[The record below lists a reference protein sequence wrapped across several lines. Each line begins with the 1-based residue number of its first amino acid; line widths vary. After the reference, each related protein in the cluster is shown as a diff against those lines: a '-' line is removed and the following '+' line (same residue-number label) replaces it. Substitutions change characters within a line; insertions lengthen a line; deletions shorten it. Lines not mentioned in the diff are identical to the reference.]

1 MAAGNPR
8 PESITVYLNADG
20 VRVASKTV
28 TPDQYGKWTYTFEN
42 MPKFANGQEIVYT
55 VTEETVEG
63 YTFSNGTDYNI
74 VNTYTPGKTSVTV
87 TKAWEDGGN
96 QDGIRPAS
104 ILVQLKIK
112 VLLVEIPVG
121 DPVELNAANQW
132 AYTFT
137 NLDDTYKG
145 VKISYTV
152 AEVNVPAGYEA
163 EVTGNQTD
171 GYTITNTHTPAV
183 TSVSVEKDWS
193 DENDLAG
200 FRPDSVQVQ
209 LYKTVGQEIAPVGS
223 PVTLSD
229 ENHWEYT
236 WQNLPAKEDGVAISY
251 TVGESEVEHYTSSI
265 TGNMKDGFTITNT
278 HVPQRMAVTVS
289 KTWDDNNDEDDVRP
303 DSIVVFLLRNSA
315 KVDEVE
321 LGEDNNWTYTFTNLP
336 VYVGGEAVNY
346 TAVEPTV
353 LRDYWSE
360 YEYTQTDAGISIEII
375 NHLSTVKPVSVSVK
389 KDWSDENDLAGFR
402 PDSVQVQLYKTVG
415 QEIAPVGSP
424 VTLSDENHWEYTW
437 QNLPAKEDGVAISY
451 TVGES
456 EVEHYTSSITGN
468 MKDGFTITNTHVPQ
482 RMAVTVFKTWD
493 DNSNEDNVRP
503 DSVKVTLRRNGTR
516 VGEVTLSEENDWTH
530 TFTNLPVYTEG
541 EVANYTVTETSVN
554 NYQAEYEYTQTNAG
568 MSVEI
573 INHYTPA
580 KTSIDVTKKWTDSGN
595 KAGARPSKVTIY
607 LLANGEKTGDEL
619 ILTKE
624 NNWTGSFE
632 DLPVKKDGKTI
643 VYTISEKA
651 VANYTAK
658 ITGNAKDGFVVT
670 NTHVSIPTTGDE
682 SNMTM
687 YAVLFSLGAM
697 AVVSALILSRKKYG
711 RRG

>member
-1 MAAGNPR
+1 MASKTVTAADGWAWSFEGLAKYKDGKEIAYTITEDPVSGYDADVKDYNVTNTHTPATVTISGEKTWVGDANVAAGDPR

-104 ILVQLKIK
+104 IQVQLKIK
-112 VLLVEIPVG
+112 VLLAEISVG

-132 AYTFT
+132 TYTFT
-137 NLDDTYKG
+137 DLDDTYKG

-223 PVTLSD
+223 PVALSD

-251 TVGESEVEHYTSSI
+251 TVGESEVEHYTPSV
-265 TGNMKDGFTITNT
+265 TGNM
-278 HVPQRMAVTVS
+278 
-289 KTWDDNNDEDDVRP
+289 E
-303 DSIVVFLLRNSA
+303 
-315 KVDEVE
+315 
-321 LGEDNNWTYTFTNLP
+321 
-336 VYVGGEAVNY
+336 
-346 TAVEPTV
+346 
-353 LRDYWSE
+353 
-360 YEYTQTDAGISIEII
+360 
-375 NHLSTVKPVSVSVK
+375 
-389 KDWSDENDLAGFR
+389 
-402 PDSVQVQLYKTVG
+402 
-415 QEIAPVGSP
+415 
-424 VTLSDENHWEYTW
+424 
-437 QNLPAKEDGVAISY
+437 
-451 TVGES
+451 
-456 EVEHYTSSITGN
+456 
-468 MKDGFTITNTHVPQ
+468 DGFTITNTHVPQ

-516 VGEVTLSEENDWTH
+516 VGELTLSEENDWTH

-541 EVANYTVTETSVN
+541 EVANYTVTEASVN

-580 KTSIDVTKKWTDSGN
+580 KTSIDVTKKWTDSAN
-595 KAGARPSKVTIY
+595 KAGVRPSKVTIY

-632 DLPVKKDGKTI
+632 DLPVMKNGKAI
-643 VYTISEKA
+643 KYTISEKA

-687 YAVLFSLGAM
+687 YAVLFSLGAI

>member
-1 MAAGNPR
+1 MASKTVTAADNWAWSFTNLAKYKDGKAISYTITEEPVRGYNTDVDGYNVTNTHIPVTITISGEKTWMGDTDVAAGNPR

-20 VRVASKTV
+20 KQIASKTV
-28 TPDQYGKWTYTFEN
+28 SPDQNGKWTYSFEN
-42 MPKFANGQEIVYT
+42 LPKFDNGQEIVYT

-63 YTFSNGTDYNI
+63 YTFSKGTGYDI

-96 QDGIRPAS
+96 QDDIRPDS
-104 ILVQLKIK
+104 IRVQLKIK

-132 AYTFT
+132 TYTFT
-137 NLDDTYKG
+137 DLDDTYKG

-152 AEVNVPAGYEA
+152 AEVDVPEGYEA

-171 GYTITNTHTPAV
+171 GFTITNTHTPAV
-183 TSVSVEKDWS
+183 T
-193 DENDLAG
+193 
-200 FRPDSVQVQ
+200 
-209 LYKTVGQEIAPVGS
+209 T
-223 PVTLSD
+223 
-229 ENHWEYT
+229 
-236 WQNLPAKEDGVAISY
+236 
-251 TVGESEVEHYTSSI
+251 
-265 TGNMKDGFTITNT
+265 
-278 HVPQRMAVTVS
+278 
-289 KTWDDNNDEDDVRP
+289 
-303 DSIVVFLLRNSA
+303 
-315 KVDEVE
+315 
-321 LGEDNNWTYTFTNLP
+321 
-336 VYVGGEAVNY
+336 
-346 TAVEPTV
+346 
-353 LRDYWSE
+353 
-360 YEYTQTDAGISIEII
+360 
-375 NHLSTVKPVSVSVK
+375 VSVK

-451 TVGES
+451 TVGEA
-456 EVEHYTSSITGN
+456 EVEHYTPSITGN

-482 RMAVTVFKTWD
+482 KMAVTVFKTWD

-530 TFTNLPVYTEG
+530 TFTNLPVYAEG
-541 EVANYTVTETSVN
+541 EVANYTVTEASVN

-632 DLPVKKDGKTI
+632 DLPVKKDGKAI

>member
-1 MAAGNPR
+1 MASKTVTAADGWAWTFEGLAKYKDGKEIAYTITEDPVSGYDADVKDYNVTNTHTPATVTISGEKTWVGDANVAAGDPR

-87 TKAWEDGGN
+87 TKAWEDGSN

-104 ILVQLKIK
+104 IQVQLKIK

-132 AYTFT
+132 TYTFT
-137 NLDDTYKG
+137 DLDDTYKG

-152 AEVNVPAGYEA
+152 AEVDVPEGYEA

-171 GYTITNTHTPAV
+171 GFTITNTHTPAV
-183 TSVSVEKDWS
+183 T
-193 DENDLAG
+193 
-200 FRPDSVQVQ
+200 
-209 LYKTVGQEIAPVGS
+209 T
-223 PVTLSD
+223 
-229 ENHWEYT
+229 
-236 WQNLPAKEDGVAISY
+236 
-251 TVGESEVEHYTSSI
+251 
-265 TGNMKDGFTITNT
+265 
-278 HVPQRMAVTVS
+278 
-289 KTWDDNNDEDDVRP
+289 
-303 DSIVVFLLRNSA
+303 
-315 KVDEVE
+315 
-321 LGEDNNWTYTFTNLP
+321 
-336 VYVGGEAVNY
+336 
-346 TAVEPTV
+346 
-353 LRDYWSE
+353 
-360 YEYTQTDAGISIEII
+360 
-375 NHLSTVKPVSVSVK
+375 VSVK

-451 TVGES
+451 TVGEA
-456 EVEHYTSSITGN
+456 EVEHYTPSITGN

-482 RMAVTVFKTWD
+482 KMAVTVFKTWD

-530 TFTNLPVYTEG
+530 TFTNLPVYAEG
-541 EVANYTVTETSVN
+541 EVANYTVTEASVN

-573 INHYTPA
+573 INHYIPA

-632 DLPVKKDGKTI
+632 DLPVKKDGKAI